1 MLRGRLVGVM
11 GFMGIVVGIVEQ
23 AGDRMLRFRKL
34 YYLEELSRRAG
45 GGAIMGDWILRN
57 RETTLIEV
65 TGDKTLQSLPR
76 LLHPYPPY
84 PVEVT
89 VNPVIRRTNKR

>member
-34 YYLEELSRRAG
+34 YYIEELSRRAG
-45 GGAIMGDWILRN
+45 GRSYNACLDI
-57 RETTLIEV
+57 T
-65 TGDKTLQSLPR
+65 
-76 LLHPYPPY
+76 
-84 PVEVT
+84 
-89 VNPVIRRTNKR
+89 

>member
-34 YYLEELSRRAG
+34 YYLEELSRRAVG
-45 GGAIMGDWILRN
+45 GGAIMRAWILRN

-65 TGDKTLQSLPR
+65 TGDKTLQSLP
-76 LLHPYPPY
+76 HTYPPLSRGG
-84 PVEVT
+84 
-89 VNPVIRRTNKR
+89 NG